1 MDGKS
6 MTRLTCIALALV
18 AVLPSTFAF
27 AQQTPLAA
35 QIDAAIAPHYKADEP
50 GSTVIVTRDGK
61 VVFRKA
67 YGMAS
72 LEKKT
77 PLTPDSVLRLGS
89 ITKQFTATAILMLA
103 EEGKLSVKDE
113 ITKFLPDYPVK
124 GKKVTV
130 EQLLQHTS
138 GIKSYTNKPD
148 FMSNAHKDFTVA
160 QMIDGFK
167 NDPFDFEPGTSYNY
181 NNSGYI
187 LLGAIIEKVSGMPYA
202 KFLEQRIFVPLKMD
216 NTAYEGHERGK
227 APRAS
232 GYARRGEEFKPAM
245 ALSMSQPY
253 AAGSLVS
260 NVVDL
265 ARWDQAI
272 SSGKLLKAASWQ
284 QAFTGAVL
292 PNGQPTHYGYGWGE
306 GEVRGAKTI
315 GHGGGI
321 FGFSTYA
328 FRVPS
333 EKLYVAVLNNAD
345 SGKVAPEVV
354 ARKAAAIALGKPY
367 PVLAPVPVDAAAL
380 ADYQGEYRIDEKGDV
395 IRSFRVEEGKLVMQ
409 RTDRPPVKV
418 LAYGKDKFFIEDS
431 LVYMEFKRDA
441 QGKVNAVT
449 VSQMDTDQTSP
460 RIGDVK
466 VVAAPVFRELPAAV
480 LDSYVGRYELAP
492 TFMID
497 ITRDGSNLYGQ
508 ATGQPRFNLQATS
521 DTEFHVREVQAK
533 VSFEKNADGSIKGMV
548 LNQGGRMIPG
558 KRLP

>member
-1 MDGKS
+1 MK
-6 MTRLTCIALALV
+6 RLTSLSLALL
-18 AVLPSTFAF
+18 AVLPHAF
-27 AQQTPLAA
+27 AQETPLAA
-35 QIDAAIAPHYKADEP
+35 QIDAAIAPHYKAGEP

-67 YGMAS
+67 YGMANV
-72 LEKKT
+72 EKGV
-77 PLTPDSVLRLGS
+77 PLTPESVLRLGS

-113 ITKFLPDYPVK
+113 ITKFFPDYPVK
-124 GKKVTV
+124 GKKITI
-130 EQLLQHTS
+130 EQLLHHTS

-148 FMSNAHKDFTVA
+148 FMMNAHKDYTVA

-167 NDPFDFEPGTSYNY
+167 NDPFDFEPGTKYAY

-202 KFLEQRIFVPLKMD
+202 KFVEQRIFVPLGME
-216 NTAYEGHERGK
+216 NTAYEGQERGK
-227 APRAS
+227 APRAA
-232 GYARRGEEFKPAM
+232 GYARQGEIFKPAM
-245 ALSMSQPY
+245 VLSMSQPY

-260 NVVDL
+260 NVDDL
-265 ARWDQAI
+265 ARWDKAI
-272 SSGKLLKAASWQ
+272 SDGKLLKAASWQ

-292 PNGQPTHYGYGWGE
+292 PDGQPTHYGYGWGQ

-345 SGKVAPEVV
+345 SGRVQPEIV
-354 ARKAAAIALGKPY
+354 ARKAAAVAMGKPY
-367 PVLAPVPVDAAAL
+367 PLLAPIPVDVASLAA
-380 ADYQGEYRIDEKGDV
+380 YEGEYRIDADAT
-395 IRSFRVEEGKLVMQ
+395 RSFRVENGKLVMQ
-409 RTDRPPVKV
+409 RTGRPPVKV
-418 LAYGKDKFFIEDS
+418 EAYGKDKFFLEDS

-441 QGKVNAVT
+441 AGKVNAVT
-449 VSQMDTDQTSP
+449 VSQMDTDVTSP

-466 VVAAPVFRELPAAV
+466 VAAAPVVRELPVAV
-480 LDSYVGRYELAP
+480 LDTFVGRYELAP
-492 TFMID
+492 TFVID
-497 ITRDGSNLYGQ
+497 ITRDGNSMYGQ
-508 ATGQPRFNLQATS
+508 ATGQPRFSLQATGDS
-521 DTEFHVREVQAK
+521 EFMVKEVQAQLK
-533 VSFEKNADGSIKGMV
+533 FEKNADGSVKGLV
-548 LNQGGRMIPG
+548 LNQNGRAIPG

>member
-1 MDGKS
+1 MAYLN
-6 MTRLTCIALALV
+6 RLAVALV
-18 AVLPSTFAF
+18 VAMPAAMAY
-27 AQQTPLAA
+27 AQQSPLAA
-35 QIDAAIAPHYKADEP
+35 QIDAAIAPHFKANEP
-50 GSTVIVTRDGK
+50 GSTVIVTKDGK

-67 YGMAS
+67 YGLAS
-72 LEKKT
+72 LENKT
-77 PLTPDSVLRLGS
+77 PMTPDAVLRLGS

-113 ITKFLPDYPVK
+113 ITRFLPDYPVK
-124 GKKVTV
+124 GKKITI

-167 NDPFDFEPGTSYNY
+167 NDPFDFEPGSSFAY

-187 LLGAIIEKVSGMPYA
+187 LLGAIIEKASGMPYA
-202 KFLEQRIFVPLKMD
+202 KFVEQRIFVPLGMD

-227 APRAS
+227 APRAA
-232 GYARRGEEFKPAM
+232 GYTHYGDAFKPAV

-260 NVVDL
+260 NVDDL
-265 ARWDQAI
+265 ARWDKAI
-272 SSGKLLKAASWQ
+272 ADGKLLKAASWQ
-284 QAFTGAVL
+284 QAFIGAVL
-292 PNGQPTHYGYGWGE
+292 PNGHPTSYGYGWVE
-306 GEVRGAKTI
+306 DEIRGAKAA

-321 FGFSTYA
+321 FGFSTFA

-345 SGKVAPEVV
+345 SGRVAPEVV

-367 PVLAPVPVDAAAL
+367 PLLAPVAVDPAGLGAYA
-380 ADYQGEYRIDEKGDV
+380 GEYRIDAKGEV
-395 IRSFRVEEGKLVMQ
+395 IRTFRVEDGKLVMQ
-409 RTDRPPVKV
+409 RTGRPPVKV
-418 LAYGKDKFFIEDS
+418 QAFDKDKFFIEDS
-431 LVYMEFKRDA
+431 LVYMEFKRDEA
-441 QGKVNAVT
+441 GKVNAVV
-449 VSQMDTDQTSP
+449 VSQNDTEQTSP
-460 RIGDVK
+460 RIGDAK
-466 VVAAPVFRELPAAV
+466 VAAAPVSREVEPKV
-480 LDSYVGRYELAP
+480 LETYVGRYELAP

-497 ITRDGSNLYGQ
+497 ITRDGAKLYGQ

-521 DTEFHVREVQAK
+521 DSVFTVKEVQAEVK
-533 VSFEKNADGSIKGMV
+533 FEKNADGSIKGLV
-548 LNQGGRMIPG
+548 LHQAGRAIPG